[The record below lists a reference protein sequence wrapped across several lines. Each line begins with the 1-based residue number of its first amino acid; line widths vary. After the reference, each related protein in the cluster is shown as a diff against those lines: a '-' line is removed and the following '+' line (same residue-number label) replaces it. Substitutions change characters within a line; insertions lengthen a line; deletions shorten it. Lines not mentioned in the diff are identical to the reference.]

1 MVMSQRLR
9 GKRAIVTG
17 SGSGIGRGAALKLAA
32 EGASV
37 GVLDINVDAAQ
48 QVVDEIRSAAGNA
61 VAVHANV
68 ANESQIE
75 AAVLEVEQ
83 RFGGLDTVIANAG
96 VMLFGRDTI
105 ATELDLETWQQSIDV
120 NLTGMFL
127 TCKHGLRALIR
138 NGGGAVVITGSPTG
152 THGCAPTFTAYSAS
166 KAGTFGLMR
175 ILAIDYVK
183 KNIRVNA
190 VLPGTTNSPLVTTLM
205 ENPTTRAEFLAKIPM
220 ARAANMS
227 EIGNVIAF
235 LASDEASYVTGAA
248 WYADG
253 GLTAI

>member
-1 MVMSQRLR
+1 LSLRLQ

-17 SGSGIGRGAALKLAA
+17 GGSGIGRGAAIKLAE

-37 GVLDINVDAAQ
+37 GVLDVNLETANQVAEAIQKAGGSAIAVSVNVADEA
-48 QVVDEIRSAAGNA
+48 QVVEA
-61 VAVHANV
+61 V
-68 ANESQIE
+68 SQ
-75 AAVLEVEQ
+75 VEE

-96 VMLFGRDTI
+96 VMLFGRDTV
-105 ATELDLETWQQSIDV
+105 ATELDLQTWQQSIDV

-127 TCKHGLRALIR
+127 TCKHGLRALLR

-152 THGCAPTFTAYSAS
+152 QYACAPTFTAYSTS
-166 KAGTFGLMR
+166 KAGTLGLAR

-190 VLPGTTNSPLVTTLM
+190 VLPGTTNSPLVTTLL
-205 ENPTTRAEFLAKIPM
+205 ENPATRAEFLAKIPM
-220 ARAANMS
+220 ARAADVR
-227 EIGNVIAF
+227 EIANVIAF